1 MSNKKFKCTVCGYV
15 HEGDS
20 APSTCP
26 VCAAPASAF
35 VEQTPEGGKKSK
47 LDKNSNLYIM
57 MYASVMVILVAAV
70 LTFASLSL
78 AGRQAENVRIEKMGD
93 ILRSIGEGAD
103 ADTVADKAAYITEE
117 YNKYIVESYAVNVAG
132 DRIDDVDAFKLLT
145 NLKAEYDKAPAD
157 RLLPVFVSK
166 NAEGTISYIIPVWG
180 KGLWGPIWG
189 YVALA
194 DNWDTING
202 VVFDHKSETP
212 GLGAEIATA
221 NFQAQFKGKQILKDG
236 KVVAIVLQK
245 GGAADD
251 DPYAVDALSGG
262 TLTSHGLQ
270 NMLKDCLSDYDA
282 YIRKQISA
290 TDDASSQIA
299 TTVPAADVAV
309 TDSLTNNQ

>member
-1 MSNKKFKCTVCGYV
+1 MSNKKFKCPVCGYV

-20 APSTCP
+20 APAVCP
-26 VCAAPASAF
+26 VCGAPASQF
-35 VEQTPEGGKKSK
+35 EQEKPQGGGKMN
-47 LDKNSNLYIM
+47 KNSNLYIIS
-57 MYASVMVILVAAV
+57 YAAIMVILVAAV
-70 LTFASLSL
+70 LTYASLSL
-78 AGRQAENVRIEKMGD
+78 AGRQNENVRIEKMSD
-93 ILRSIGEGAD
+93 ILRSIGEGAE
-103 ADTVADKAAYITEE
+103 ADKAADKAKYITEE

-132 DRIDDVDAFKLLT
+132 DRIDSVDAFKLLT
-145 NLKAEYDKAPAD
+145 NLKAEYDKAPGD

-166 NAEGTISYIIPVWG
+166 NAEGVISYIIPVWG

-194 DNWDTING
+194 SDWDTVNG

-221 NFQAQFKGKQILKDG
+221 QFQAQFKGKKILKDG

-262 TLTSHGLQ
+262 TLTTHGLQ
-270 NMLKDCLSDYDA
+270 NMLQDCLGDYDA
-282 YIRKQISA
+282 YIAKQTA
-290 TDDASSQIA
+290 A
-299 TTVPAADVAV
+299 TTEMVEIQPAETVAAADS